1 LSLRSFTRRRA
12 QFNQF
17 LSSNKSLTI
26 SRYFRLMALA
36 MTEIVFTIPL
46 AIFMI
51 WLNATAA
58 PIGPWRSFAD
68 THFAFSRVEQIPAV
82 IWRGNPTLVM
92 AMEFTRWVT
101 PLCAIVFFAFFGFAD
116 EAKKHYRLVF
126 LGIATCVG
134 FKHQSPKGVASVG

>member
-1 LSLRSFTRRRA
+1 MSLRSFTRRRA